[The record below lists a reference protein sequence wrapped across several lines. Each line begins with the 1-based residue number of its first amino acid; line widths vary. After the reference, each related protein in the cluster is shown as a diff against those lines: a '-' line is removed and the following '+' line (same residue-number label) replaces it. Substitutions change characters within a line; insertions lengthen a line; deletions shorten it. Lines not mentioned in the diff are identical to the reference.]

1 MPLAHFAPSE
11 HIPPE
16 LAEGVAALR
25 QRLGVPDAFSPDVVE
40 EAERAVAQ
48 HALPDL
54 DRTDLPFLTIDP
66 EGSKDLDQAMHLER
80 VGDGYRVFY
89 AIADVASFVRPGGAL
104 DVECHARGETLYAPS
119 VRTPLHPPVMSEGA
133 ASLLPGQVCSALL
146 WTIDL
151 DAAGAQTSARVE
163 RARVMSREQLT
174 YPGVQAA
181 LDAGTASMELQLLRE
196 IGQLRQAQER
206 ARGGVSLQVP
216 EQEVVER
223 GGSWALEFR
232 QTLPVEDWNAQISLL
247 TGGAAARMML
257 EGGIGILRTLP
268 PAQDADLA
276 RLRRIAAAL
285 ELPWPPEQSY
295 ADFVPTV
302 DPGTPRGAAMLTACT
317 RLFRGAGYA
326 AFDGAAPEQPLHAA
340 LAMPYAHCTAPLR
353 RLVDRYA
360 GEVCLALSAGVEVPS
375 WVRAALPLLPA
386 EMAAADARAKKYER
400 GIVDLVEALVL
411 SKRVG
416 EVLTGS
422 VVDVDAKGGAML
434 QLTDPA
440 VTARVK
446 GVFELGSQAR
456 VRLVG
461 VDLLE
466 GSVSFEP
473 A

>member
-1 MPLAHFAPSE
+1 MPSAHFAPVE
-11 HIPPE
+11 RIPAE
-16 LAEGVAALR
+16 LAQGVAALR
-25 QRLGVPDAFSPDVVE
+25 ERLSVPDSFEPAVLA
-40 EAERAVAQ
+40 EAEQAVAH

-54 DRTDLPFLTIDP
+54 DRTDLPFVTIDP
-66 EGSKDLDQAMHLER
+66 EGSKDLDQALYLER
-80 VGDGYRVFY
+80 LSEGYRVFY

-104 DVECHARGETLYAPS
+104 DAACHARGETLYAPS

-151 DAAGAQTSARVE
+151 DAAGAQTAARVE

-174 YPGVQAA
+174 YAGVQAMV
-181 LDAGTASMELQLLRE
+181 DAGTASPVLLLLRE
-196 IGQLRQAQER
+196 IGQLREAQER

-223 GGSWALEFR
+223 DGSWALEFR

-247 TGGAAARMML
+247 TGAAAARMMMQ
-257 EGGIGILRTLP
+257 GGIGILRTLP
-268 PAQDADLA
+268 TAQDADLA

-285 ELPWPPEQSY
+285 ELPWAPNQSY
-295 ADFVPTV
+295 AEFVPSV
-302 DPGTPRGAAMLTACT
+302 DPATPRGAAMLTACT

-326 AFDGAAPEQPLHAA
+326 AFDGAVPEQPLHAA

-360 GEVCLALSAGVEVPS
+360 GEVCLALSAGQPVPQ
-375 WVRAALPLLPA
+375 WAKDALPALPA

-416 EVLTGS
+416 EVLSGS
-422 VVDVDAKGGAML
+422 VVDVDSKGGATL

-440 VTARVK
+440 VSARVK
-446 GVFELGSQAR
+446 GTFDLGSQAR
-456 VRLVG
+456 VRIVA
-461 VDLLE
+461 VDLVR
-466 GSVSFEP
+466 GSVTFEP